1 MKDLQGKV
9 AVITGAGSGIGRA
22 LALACAKEGMSV
34 ALADIDEPG
43 MAETVRLLEP
53 TQAAVLTQRCD
64 VSDSAEVERLADAA
78 WKRFGATHLVF
89 NNAGVGVAG
98 PMWTTTLDDWKWTL
112 GINLMGVVH
121 GIRSFVPRMLEAK
134 LEGRIVNTASAAGLT
149 SVPGSSVY
157 CATKHAVVT
166 MSECLAHELDLVQ
179 ASIGVSVLCPAF
191 VPTGIAESQRNRPA
205 ALGDRNP
212 LAARYEEFTR
222 KAVQAGRLSADDVAR
237 ITLDGVR
244 DRRFYILPHP
254 KIRNAVETR
263 MRDILDDRAPTN
275 VVREFIKA

>member
-1 MKDLQGKV
+1 
-9 AVITGAGSGIGRA
+9 
-22 LALACAKEGMSV
+22 
-34 ALADIDEPG
+34 
-43 MAETVRLLEP
+43 LLEP
-53 TQAAVLTQRCD
+53 SKGAVLAQRCD
-64 VSDSAEVERLADAA
+64 VSDSAQVESLADAA

-98 PMWTTTLDDWKWTL
+98 PIWTTTLDDWEWTL

-157 CATKHAVVT
+157 CVTKHAVVT

-179 ASIGVSVLCPAF
+179 ATIGVSVLCPAF
-191 VPTGIAESQRNRPA
+191 VPTGIADSQRNRPA
-205 ALGDRNP
+205 ALGDKNP

-222 KAVQAGRLSADDVAR
+222 KAVQAGRLTADDVAR
-237 ITLDGVR
+237 VTLEAVR
-244 DRRFYILPHP
+244 AGRFYILPHP
-254 KIRNAVETR
+254 KIKNAVETR